1 MNLSVKINVNINCSS
16 QNNLY
21 NNLPR
26 HLDVPH
32 AKFYVKYGRIS
43 MQQLDLNEWVVS
55 EQWTKKYGSLSPE
68 MCQ

>member
-1 MNLSVKINVNINCSS
+1 MLILTFSSPNNV
-16 QNNLY
+16 Y
-21 NNLPR
+21 NLPG

-32 AKFYVKYGRIS
+32 AKFCVKYGRIS

-55 EQWTKKYGSLSPE
+55 EQWTKKYGSLSLE